1 MLANRVSVFRSPSNS
16 DAVKITRDS
25 MGIAVR
31 DDGVPVVVFRT
42 ALKGDGGGE
51 QQVPADEF
59 PAFIEALESYHNGV
73 ERADDAPKSA
83 IDMLHASIAT
93 TADDDS
99 VVTFKL
105 SGARGSKS
113 TKIAIADIRGVASMM
128 RGFIPRVEE
137 IVAQISKGS
146 DEG

>member
-1 MLANRVSVFRSPSNS
+1 MLKNAVSVFRSPSNS

-25 MGIAVR
+25 LGVAVR
-31 DDGVPVVVFRT
+31 EDGVPVVVFRT
-42 ALKGDGGGE
+42 AAVGDGGGQ
-51 QQVPADEF
+51 QQVPVDEF

-83 IDMLHASIAT
+83 VDALHDSIAT
-93 TADDDS
+93 VAGDES

-128 RGFIPRVEE
+128 RGFVPRVNE
-137 IVAQISKGS
+137 IVAQLSN
-146 DEG
+146 DED